1 MIIIGIDPGQKGA
14 IVAMDGSEIS
24 LHQMPD
30 DALEIV
36 RVLRSYSEKDE
47 CHVFL
52 EKSQAMPGQGSVSMF
67 NYGVGFGTLLGV
79 LAALKIPH
87 TLVHP
92 KTWCK
97 VMHQGTTAGEAKER
111 SLEAARRL
119 YPQVELIRPRCR
131 KPDEGYI
138 DALLLAGYAK
148 RVLNIT

>member
-1 MIIIGIDPGQKGA
+1 
-14 IVAMDGSEIS
+14 
-24 LHQMPD
+24 MPD